1 MQTLTS
7 VHASIF
13 FAVIT
18 YITEYFTK
26 DESGTSN
33 LLKVAAKNCSDL
45 GQTDLKRRLKNVF
58 LTNRQMGI
66 CEAFMK
72 LLPENRLKDSSIGKD
87 FLPHGKREDISRFV
101 VRAFVD
107 ENEQAQRSAFYFFL
121 FH

>member
-1 MQTLTS
+1 MAGVSPKCYLKEVREQS
-7 VHASIF
+7 FDF
-13 FAVIT
+13 FTVIT

-26 DESGTSN
+26 DKSGTSS

-72 LLPENRLKDSSIGKD
+72 LLPEN
-87 FLPHGKREDISRFV
+87 
-101 VRAFVD
+101 
-107 ENEQAQRSAFYFFL
+107 
-121 FH
+121 